1 MEIARFV
8 ADVIALC
15 AQDKRAQADLRSGL
29 GLPYER
35 CHRLHRHL
43 VRLVPA
49 AVRHPAARR
58 PYYAVAALIAA
69 RSRSAREEEAD
80 RAAEESVV
88 QAGAQ
93 GAAGSA
99 EGAAVEAPDP
109 EGRGAAQWGRRQR
122 ITLGASLGE
131 AVNRGVMKPDSAESE
146 LHYLARVGSDS
157 LHGRLPALLR
167 QFNGRGVVLDW
178 AVLLEDLSW
187 WERRQDHIATRWLE
201 DFFRVRAAEERGL
214 ADASAVPASGR
225 SGSSMGRE
233 NDQNDDISEENE

>member
-1 MEIARFV
+1 MAEFV
-8 ADVIALC
+8 ASVIALC

-43 VRLVPA
+43 VRLVPE

-80 RAAEESVV
+80 RAAEEPVV
-88 QAGAQ
+88 QAGPQ
-93 GAAGSA
+93 GSAGCA
-99 EGAAVEAPDP
+99 EGAAAEVAEP
-109 EGRGAAQWGRRQR
+109 EGRGTVQRGRRQR
-122 ITLGASLGE
+122 VTLGASLAE
-131 AVNRGVMKPDSAESE
+131 AVNKGVMKPDSAESE

-157 LHGRLPALLR
+157 LHGRLPVLLR

-201 DFFRVRAAEERGL
+201 DFFRVRAAEERGP
-214 ADASAVPASGR
+214 ADASAVPASGHAG
-225 SGSSMGRE
+225 SGGGRE
-233 NDQNDDISEENE
+233 NDQNDDIPEENE